1 MRPEKTDKLLNR
13 KERERLARRKE
24 ILNSALRLFSQKGYH
39 QTSMSEIA
47 RASEFSIG
55 SLYNF
60 FKSKEELFF
69 VLFKEEIEEI
79 ERRVQTEIAKKGSV
93 KEKLTALLETLF
105 SYFEEH
111 WEAFVVLAL
120 NRQSFE
126 AGLKDNLFQ
135 ILHLKHLQFVKTMKE
150 IIEQGIKER
159 ELKELKPE
167 EMASALIGL
176 VNGSIFLWLESG
188 RSYSLKERIPE
199 LLEIFYRGV
208 EK

>member
-1 MRPEKTDKLLNR
+1 MGTEKIDKQLNR

-24 ILNSALRLFSQKGYH
+24 ILSSALRLFSQKGYH

-55 SLYNF
+55 SIYNF
-60 FKSKEELFF
+60 FKNKEELFF
-69 VLFKEEIEEI
+69 SLFKEEVEEI
-79 ERRVQTEIAKKGSV
+79 EKRVLREIFKKERA
-93 KEKLTALLETLF
+93 KEKLNILLDALF

-126 AGLKDNLFQ
+126 VGLKDNLFQ
-135 ILHLKHLQFVKTMKE
+135 MVHLKHLQFIKTVKE

-159 ELKELKPE
+159 EFKELRPE

-188 RSYSLKERIPE
+188 RKYSLRERIPE
-199 LLEIFYRGV
+199 LIEIFYRGI